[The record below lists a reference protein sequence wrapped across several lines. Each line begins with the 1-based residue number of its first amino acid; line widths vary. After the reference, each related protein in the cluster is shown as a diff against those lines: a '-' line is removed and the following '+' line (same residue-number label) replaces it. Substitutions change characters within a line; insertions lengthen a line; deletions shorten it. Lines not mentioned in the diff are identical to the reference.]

1 MGMDV
6 YGENPTSDTG
16 EYFRN
21 NVWWWRPLWDYCVDV
36 APELCDGVDGES
48 NGGDG
53 LGAEGADDLS
63 VILFNELA
71 SGRTAQYA
79 KDYGKML
86 SELPRSE
93 CNHCEGTG
101 TRTDAVGVEMGMTTK
116 ELEPALQIITG
127 RTHGWCNA
135 CNGEGTQEH
144 WNANY
149 PFSEENVREFAE
161 FLAECGGF
169 KIC

>member
-6 YGENPTSDTG
+6 FGKNATSETG

-21 NVWWWRPLWDYCVDV
+21 NVWWWRPLWDYCVEV
-36 APELCDGVDGES
+36 APELCGDVDGDS
-48 NGGDG
+48 NSGDG
-53 LGAEGADDLS
+53 LDAEGADDLA
-63 VILFNELA
+63 VVLFNELE

-79 KDYGKML
+79 KDYSKRL

-93 CNHCEGTG
+93 CNLCEGTG
-101 TRTDAVGVEMGMTTK
+101 IRTDTVGVEMGMPTK
-116 ELEPALQIITG
+116 ELESAIQIITG

-135 CNGEGTQEH
+135 CSGEGTQEH

-161 FLAECGGF
+161 FLSDCGGF